1 MKRPVG
7 TLHTLLL
14 LASMILLGG
23 LGLLFAIAPGAV
35 PERMGWSASDQ
46 VLGMIRVASAGVL
59 AEATVVAI
67 ALGSRSREGIRLV
80 SILLVVHFTA
90 ETALRTVNFAVGASD
105 TLLTAVPQAILAVGL
120 VMALVRGPSSPVLV
134 ASHEQSA
141 DGSPSVGTS

>member
-1 MKRPVG
+1 MKRPAN

-14 LASMILLGG
+14 FASMILLGG
-23 LGLLFAIAPGAV
+23 LGLLYAIAPGAL

-46 VLGMIRVASAGVL
+46 VVGMLRVASTPML
-59 AEATVVAI
+59 AEAAAVAI

-80 SILLVVHFTA
+80 TILLVVHFTA
-90 ETALRTVNFAVGASD
+90 ETVLRAVNFAVGSSD

-120 VMALVRGPSSPVLV
+120 AAVLVRDLSADVPVT
-134 ASHEQSA
+134 SRDRSA